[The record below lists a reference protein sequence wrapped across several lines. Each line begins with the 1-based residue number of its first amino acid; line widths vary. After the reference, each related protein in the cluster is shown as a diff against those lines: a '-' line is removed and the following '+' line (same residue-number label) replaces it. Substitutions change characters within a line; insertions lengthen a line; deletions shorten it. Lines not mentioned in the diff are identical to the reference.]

1 MGNLKSTAYPGRL
14 TLAGKHGQWLNS
26 SMHCDAVT
34 FPLNSLVLNL
44 KFLLLLLLFFVTL
57 IFLVKNRLFLNK
69 CCNSLKKKRKKEEES
84 DLQKEVFAFREAH

>member
-57 IFLVKNRLFLNK
+57 IFFGEKQTIFEQML
-69 CCNSLKKKRKKEEES
+69 
-84 DLQKEVFAFREAH
+84 